1 MVEPDSENKLLL
13 KIKTNLSSR
22 NTLKNLAGFAIGA
35 LGGFIYYK
43 TIGCSSGSCA
53 ITSNPYMSILW
64 GGLLGYLLAD
74 IFKLKEKGSAT
85 EKQKESE
92 A

>member
-1 MVEPDSENKLLL
+1 MIESKSENTLLL
-13 KIKTNLSSR
+13 KVKTYLSSR
-22 NTLKNLAGFAIGA
+22 NTLKNLAGFALGA
-35 LGGFIYYK
+35 VGGFIYYK
-43 TIGCSSGSCA
+43 TIGCSTGSCA

-74 IFKLKEKGSAT
+74 IFKLKEKDSAAAKQEQT
-85 EKQKESE
+85 E